1 MNIQIKTTSFPLTPA
16 ISDYVEKRM
25 ASVKSF
31 FNNDSS
37 TRCDIEL
44 ARTTTHHKHGDI
56 FRAEVHIVAKDTNI
70 YACVE
75 KEDMYAAIDAVR
87 DDLLREVKSGKDK
100 KRSLMRR
107 GGAQVKNILK
117 GLWK

>member
-1 MNIQIKTTSFPLTPA
+1 MKIQIKTTSFPLTPA

-25 ASVKSF
+25 ASVKAF
-31 FNNDSS
+31 FKDDAT

-44 ARTTTHHKHGDI
+44 GRTTTHHKHGDI

-107 GGAQVKNILK
+107 GGAQVKNIIK
-117 GLWK
+117 GIWK